1 MVSRILEIESF
12 VAAINANP
20 LSQSDVF
27 GICDMGTYG
36 ADNLREMRQL
46 VAYSMKPSSYRYY
59 VFLELER
66 TGDVKMVYIAT
77 PRKMLLR
84 LQLQHFLLNLFPQQI
99 KATRAKSVGL
109 R

>member
-36 ADNLREMRQL
+36 ADNLREMLDRL

-77 PRKMLLR
+77 L
-84 LQLQHFLLNLFPQQI
+84 
-99 KATRAKSVGL
+99 S
-109 R
+109 